1 MSRKASNRQQRAKR
15 DMELVV
21 QPSAMASPVKHIL
34 NIVISKSVSGKFLK
48 MGNLINKQGDETE
61 TSNERS
67 IFMQLYNIL
76 MFNKGFHIDL

>member
-21 QPSAMASPVKHIL
+21 QPSAMASLVKHIL

-61 TSNERS
+61 TERS
-67 IFMQLYNIL
+67 IFIKLYNIL
-76 MFNKGFHIDL
+76 MFDKGFHIDL

>member
-21 QPSAMASPVKHIL
+21 QPSAMASLVKHIL

-61 TSNERS
+61 TERS
-67 IFMQLYNIL
+67 IFIQLYNIL
-76 MFNKGFHIDL
+76 MFDKGFHIDL